1 MEQKPGD
8 LLLGVIEFFGI
19 LIPGAA
25 LVFLHG
31 NLLLSP
37 LGLSMTSLQTPAD
50 WIPAFIVSYILGHF
64 LFALGIETVQE
75 SAEIGEGFFEGHDCS
90 PAESAHDMPSSAM
103 STTTSSAAPANG
115 IAARR

>member
-1 MEQKPGD
+1 MPSGRTGESAASLLRLPTSVEGRTSMEQKPGD

-64 LFALGIETVQE
+64 LFALGI
-75 SAEIGEGFFEGHDCS
+75 
-90 PAESAHDMPSSAM
+90 PLNPL
-103 STTTSSAAPANG
+103 
-115 IAARR
+115 AARFL